1 VRWTLDL
8 RRQKQVAELKQ
19 PLQQPQQQLQ
29 RHPQQQPP
37 PPAPQQAAA
46 AASSSQQQ
54 KLGRGATGH
63 FKKTVNSRQR
73 QTLNGFSGFV
83 SQSFK
88 LTFGFI
94 LS

>member
-46 AASSSQQQ
+46 AASSSSSSKQQPTAKTWQRSDRAFQ
-54 KLGRGATGH
+54 K
-63 FKKTVNSRQR
+63 NS
-73 QTLNGFSGFV
+73 
-83 SQSFK
+83 K
-88 LTFGFI
+88 LKAAADPKRFFRFR
-94 LS
+94 